1 MFDWLR
7 VMAKESL
14 AGEGGGL
21 LTSLSWDD
29 IKLTH
34 PVGGLLISF
43 FICFMWFESFGYSG
57 KVSHLVGVRLDM
69 PWNGKWI
76 TSGKLGSLF
85 LPSGNLAAGGSG
97 HQLDWDIAFY
107 YG

>member
-1 MFDWLR
+1 
-7 VMAKESL
+7 MAKESL

-43 FICFMWFESFGYSG
+43 FFLWLWFILFGYLNQLSTERKIPGSG
-57 KVSHLVGVRLDM
+57 LGGGVRSLDAV
-69 PWNGKWI
+69 P
-76 TSGKLGSLF
+76 TLG
-85 LPSGNLAAGGSG
+85 
-97 HQLDWDIAFY
+97 
-107 YG
+107 

>member
-1 MFDWLR
+1 
-7 VMAKESL
+7 MAKESL

-69 PWNGKWI
+69 LWNG
-76 TSGKLGSLF
+76 SGL
-85 LPSGNLAAGGSG
+85 LAEGGSG
-97 HQLDWDIAFY
+97 HHLDWDIAFY